1 MKRVLH
7 YIIMCM
13 VTLASWTG
21 CDVHEFPEEH
31 NTLVPFELQ
40 LDFNREM
47 PFYKE
52 VVYTRSTESMES
64 EEMAMAAAHDIRYI
78 IKAYRV
84 DNSRSD
90 NRREDT
96 TYVFTRS
103 DIDNLDYTA
112 RFDIR
117 EGTYRF
123 LVWADFIAAGS
134 RSDKYYNTS
143 DFAEIILS
151 DRNNHPGSNDYRDAF
166 RGETTA
172 TVIDKEYYTEAVAKS
187 IDNTATIEMRRP
199 MGKFIIVSTDV
210 DVFLTRVE
218 EMMKEQ
224 GIIVGSDQPLGQT
237 AKEQLMQSVKW
248 SDYQVVIRYNMFMPC
263 SFNNFTNKPA
273 DTWTGMSFHSTMKPQ
288 DDNTIQMAF
297 DYIFV
302 NGNETTINLSVE
314 VYDNNGNMLS
324 SSRPIDVPIVRSKH
338 TLVTGAFL
346 TTKASGGVS
355 ISPGYEGDDYNIEIK

>member
-1 MKRVLH
+1 MKRLLT
-7 YIIMCM
+7 Y
-13 VTLASWTG
+13 TLLMITMLVSWMG

-31 NTLVPFELQ
+31 RNLVPFELH
-40 LDFNREM
+40 LAFDREL
-47 PFYKE
+47 PLYKE
-52 VVYTRSTESMES
+52 IVYTRSTEE

-78 IKAYRV
+78 IKAYCV

-90 NRREDT
+90 NRQEDS
-96 TYVFTRS
+96 TYVFTKS
-103 DIDNLDYTA
+103 DIANLDYTA

-117 EGTYRF
+117 EGTYCFR
-123 LVWADFIAAGS
+123 VWADYVDAGS
-134 RSDKYYNTS
+134 ERDKYYTTD
-143 DFAEIILS
+143 DFSKIMLS

-172 TVIDKEYYTEAVAKS
+172 TVVDKHYYTDVVAKS
-187 IDNTATIEMRRP
+187 IDNTARVEMRRP
-199 MGKFIIVSTDV
+199 MGKFSIVSTDV

-224 GIIVGSDQPLGQT
+224 GLLVGSDHPLGQT
-237 AKEQLMQSVKW
+237 AKEQLLQNIKW
-248 SDYQVVIRYNMFMPC
+248 SDYQVIIRYNMFMPC

-273 DTWTGMSFHSTMKPQ
+273 DSWTGMSFRSTMQPQ
-288 DDNTIQMAF
+288 EDNTIRIAF

-314 VYDNNGNMLS
+314 VYDSNGILLS

-338 TLVTGAFL
+338 TLVSGAFL